1 MGPLIAPISHL
12 PAALV
17 IAVVTAL
24 LAAGAENYVAIL
36 FPNPVPPPGGNPYGG
51 AVSGPRGLVAVL
63 VGMALF
69 MTAMLLATPFVLLAG
84 LPLWLH
90 ATAWW
95 WVSLPLALAGGVS
108 VYALL
113 VGGAEAVLSRR
124 EPELLER
131 VLVEV
136 S

>member
-1 MGPLIAPISHL
+1 
-12 PAALV
+12 
-17 IAVVTAL
+17 
-24 LAAGAENYVAIL
+24 
-36 FPNPVPPPGGNPYGG
+36 
-51 AVSGPRGLVAVL
+51 VSGPRGLVAVL

-84 LPLWLH
+84 LPLWFN